1 MKKLFVALMATV
13 ALTASA
19 FAADVNKVSYR
30 AIKHFTAEFK
40 AAENV
45 KWEVKEQFTRAR
57 FVYDGIP
64 MEIYYST
71 DGELIGTSRLVQFE
85 SLPTKALV
93 SLKERYKGYDFT
105 EVIYF
110 EHAQEGT
117 HFYITAVRDG
127 IKKVLKVDTE
137 GSVSVFTKY

>member
-13 ALTASA
+13 ALTVSA

-57 FVYDGIP
+57 FMYDGIP

-71 DGELIGTSRLVQFE
+71 
-85 SLPTKALV
+85 
-93 SLKERYKGYDFT
+93 
-105 EVIYF
+105 
-110 EHAQEGT
+110 
-117 HFYITAVRDG
+117 
-127 IKKVLKVDTE
+127 
-137 GSVSVFTKY
+137 